1 MYIYIHFIIE
11 IVIVIEHVHVSVVY
25 VYMYMICVSVYD
37 CLCIQIYAHI
47 RIYKCMYW
55 GSSKILKASAIVQGE
70 ASIYV
75 QGGETWPAASVFL
88 HAMQSKTKA
97 SPSPSLSWHLWSSL
111 VLTCDLHWFAV
122 KVCAGVWAGCGGM
135 ETQIPFGPL
144 TWKESPIVLLSESLP
159 GGEVDWLLVTPS
171 ILNIRSAL
179 GVFCR
184 ASAASL
190 KLRQGFEASGCG
202 KKCRTFDFPFVAKTG
217 LCRQFRQS
225 FAARLPAGAESFS
238 HFIAFSLIHFCPWMW
253 CMSCICRTYKVRW
266 P

>member
-1 MYIYIHFIIE
+1 
-11 IVIVIEHVHVSVVY
+11 
-25 VYMYMICVSVYD
+25 MICVSVYD

-97 SPSPSLSWHLWSSL
+97 SPSPSLSWHLSSSL

-144 TWKESPIVLLSESLP
+144 TWKESPIVLLSKSLP

-184 ASAASL
+184 RWAVGFCSIIEAQAGVWSFRVWQNAELLISLLWL
-190 KLRQGFEASGCG
+190 KLVCADNSGNPSQL
-202 KKCRTFDFPFVAKTG
+202 DFPQEPRVSRTS
-217 LCRQFRQS
+217 L
-225 FAARLPAGAESFS
+225 LS
-238 HFIAFSLIHFCPWMW
+238 H
-253 CMSCICRTYKVRW
+253 
-266 P
+266 